1 MANKAPWE
9 LEEVARAWVDRAGQT
24 GDARDIARALE
35 AVLEYA
41 KRIDDLRDPPSG
53 LR

>member
-1 MANKAPWE
+1 MAYKVPWQ
-9 LEEVARAWVDRAGQT
+9 LEKTARAEIAQAGVT

-41 KRIDDLRDPPSG
+41 KRIYDMRDPPSD

>member
-1 MANKAPWE
+1 MANKAPWQ
-9 LEEVARAWVDRAGQT
+9 LEETARAEIAQAGVT

-41 KRIDDLRDPPSG
+41 KRIDDLRDPPDG

>member
-1 MANKAPWE
+1 MPNKAPWE
-9 LEEVARAWVDRAGQT
+9 LEKTARAEIAEAGVT

-41 KRIDDLRDPPSG
+41 KRIYDMRDPPAG